1 MAPLPQISIDLI
13 EASNVL
19 GPLALVIVAIAVYGV
34 FVFHFYRFLARK
46 DIFRLDLQKYNQAK
60 RPFLRKTVSV
70 IFYTFKFLLLYP
82 IFVFVWFAVIAGL
95 LYLMSRNQSTDNVM
109 LAAMGVVGA
118 IRMCSY
124 YNSALATDISKIL
137 PFALLGIMLIDNSII
152 EIPRSTEG
160 VREATIQFETVIY
173 YLVAVVALEFVL
185 RMLSGIIGL
194 IRGRRETGESEE
206 VPSEPEPQNGDRRAG
221 HGREDSFGPP
231 VGASPALA
239 HVRPARDQIF
249 MGQERAE
256 APRSPKAEAPEPD
269 VKPQSPEVQEVMEW
283 VRKRGSYSSPK
294 PVSPVPPKQSTNGGN
309 SSDHPTHGASEESG
323 AKQPFW
329 E

>member
-1 MAPLPQISIDLI
+1 MALPQISIDLI

-34 FVFHFYRFLARK
+34 FVFHFYRFVARK
-46 DIFRLDLQKYNQAK
+46 DIFRLDLQKHNQAK
-60 RPFLRKTVSV
+60 RPFLRKTISV
-70 IFYTFKFLLLYP
+70 IFYVIKFLLLYP

-124 YNSALATDISKIL
+124 YNFALATDISKIL
-137 PFALLGIMLIDNSII
+137 PFALLGIMLIDNSLIDI
-152 EIPRSTEG
+152 ANPTEG
-160 VREATIQFETVIY
+160 VREAALRLETVVY

-185 RMLSGIIGL
+185 RMLSGIVGW
-194 IRGRRETGESEE
+194 IRGKRGETPESEE
-206 VPSEPEPQNGDRRAG
+206 TPHEPKLQNGDRWAG

-239 HVRPARDQIF
+239 HVRPAREQLF
-249 MGQERAE
+249 MGQPAE
-256 APRSPKAEAPEPD
+256 APRSPDAEAPKLD
-269 VKPQSPEVQEVMEW
+269 VEPQSPEVQEVIEW
-283 VRKRGSYSSPK
+283 VRKRSAYASS
-294 PVSPVPPKQSTNGGN
+294 SAASSVPPKQSTNGGR
-309 SSDHPTHGASEESG
+309 SPGHPTNGAPG
-323 AKQPFW
+323 QGDAKRPFW

>member
-1 MAPLPQISIDLI
+1 MVPLPQISIDLI

-46 DIFRLDLQKYNQAK
+46 DIFRLDLQKHNQAK
-60 RPFLRKTVSV
+60 RPFLRKTISV
-70 IFYTFKFLLLYP
+70 IFYVIKFLLVYP

-95 LYLMSRNQSTDNVM
+95 LYLMSRNQSIDNVM

-118 IRMCSY
+118 IRVCSY
-124 YNSALATDISKIL
+124 YNGALATDISKIL
-137 PFALLGIMLIDNSII
+137 PFALLGIMLIDNSFIQ
-152 EIPRSTEG
+152 IPNSTEG
-160 VREATIQFETVIY
+160 VREAALRLDTVLY
-173 YLVAVVALEFVL
+173 YLVAVVALELVL
-185 RMLSGIIGL
+185 RMLSGIVGW
-194 IRGRRETGESEE
+194 IRGRRGESSESEE
-206 VPSEPEPQNGDRRAG
+206 ALAEPEPQNVDRWAE
-221 HGREDSFGPP
+221 HGREDAFGAP

-239 HVRPARDQIF
+239 HVRPAREQIF

-256 APRSPKAEAPEPD
+256 APATD
-269 VKPQSPEVQEVMEW
+269 VEPQSPEVQEVMEW
-283 VRKRGSYSSPK
+283 VRKRAAFSSPK
-294 PVSPVPPKQSTNGGN
+294 PVSPVPPRQPFKDGDETDRPTNGAPKDG
-309 SSDHPTHGASEESG
+309 G

>member
-46 DIFRLDLQKYNQAK
+46 DIFRLDLQKHNQAK
-60 RPFLRKTVSV
+60 RPFLRKTISV
-70 IFYTFKFLLLYP
+70 VFYVIKFLLLYP

-95 LYLMSRNQSTDNVM
+95 LYMMSRNQSTDNVM

-124 YNSALATDISKIL
+124 HNVALATDISKIL

-152 EIPRSTEG
+152 QIPSSTEG
-160 VREATIQFETVIY
+160 VREAALQLETVIY
-173 YLVAVVALEFVL
+173 YLVAVVALELVL
-185 RMLSGIIGL
+185 RMLSGL
-194 IRGRRETGESEE
+194 VEWIRVRRGESSESEE
-206 VPSEPEPQNGDRRAG
+206 APSEPEPQNVDRWAE
-221 HGREDSFGPP
+221 HGREYSFGPT

-239 HVRPARDQIF
+239 HVRPAREQIF
-249 MGQERAE
+249 MGQDRAE
-256 APRSPKAEAPEPD
+256 APERAVE
-269 VKPQSPEVQEVMEW
+269 PQSPELQEVMEW
-283 VRKRGSYSSPK
+283 VRKRAAYSSLK
-294 PVSPVPPKQSTNGGN
+294 PASPVPPKQSSNGGR
-309 SSDHPTHGASEESG
+309 SPDHPTHGGPGQAG
-323 AKQPFW
+323 MKQPFW

>member
-1 MAPLPQISIDLI
+1 MALPQISIDLI
-13 EASNVL
+13 EAANVL

-34 FVFHFYRFLARK
+34 FVFHFYRFVARK
-46 DIFRLDLQKYNQAK
+46 DIFRLDLQKHNQAK
-60 RPFLRKTVSV
+60 RPFLRKTTSV
-70 IFYTFKFLLLYP
+70 IFYVFKFLLLYP

-124 YNSALATDISKIL
+124 YNVALATDISKIL

-152 EIPRSTEG
+152 QIPSSTEG
-160 VREATIQFETVIY
+160 VREAALQLETVIY
-173 YLVAVVALEFVL
+173 YLVAVVTLEFVL

-194 IRGRRETGESEE
+194 IRGSRETDESEE
-206 VPSEPEPQNGDRRAG
+206 LPSEPEPQNVDRWAE

-239 HVRPARDQIF
+239 HVRPAREHLF
-249 MGQERAE
+249 MGQPAE
-256 APRSPKAEAPEPD
+256 APRSTGTEAPEPD
-269 VKPQSPEVQEVMEW
+269 VKPQSPEVQEVIEW
-283 VRKRGSYSSPK
+283 VRKRSAYASSSAA
-294 PVSPVPPKQSTNGGN
+294 SPVTPKQSTNGGR
-309 SSDHPTHGASEESG
+309 SPDHPTHGDPG
-323 AKQPFW
+323 QDGMKQPFW